1 MSYKILVIDDDPYIL
16 RLIKNILNNPKFD
29 VTTRDSIQEINI
41 CDFEG
46 FDLISSLELD
56 AKAVSILSNLASTSF
71 SFS

>member
-1 MSYKILVIDDDPYIL
+1 MSDHPIYRENSFCNSFMISLRACFIDCFEI
-16 RLIKNILNNPKFD
+16 
-29 VTTRDSIQEINI
+29 SISGTM
-41 CDFEG
+41 FEG